1 MLGKYD
7 IVMRMARGIVLAAS
21 ALAPDES
28 TAKFMRYGR
37 GQRRAAQIA
46 EETCAALPED
56 RPTVWVHCS
65 SMGEYG
71 IARPIISAVKQRM
84 ECNVVLT
91 FFSPTGYEAVSRR
104 PGDADAVLYMPLDTS
119 RNVRRFLD
127 AVRPRCAVFMVSEYW
142 HNYLHELRER
152 GVPTLLVSAI
162 VREDSAFFRWYG
174 GLYRDSLH
182 CFTRIFALDSATA
195 SRIGSLGVGCATV
208 NGDPLFDNAVLV
220 ARTPWSQPELERFAA
235 GRRVFVAG
243 SLHPDEDL
251 DIVADL
257 ANANP
262 DVPFIIVP
270 HEIKE
275 TMLKKVR
282 DAIEGEVLMLSE
294 CGAQT
299 DFSHTRALVVDSVG
313 SLAYLYR
320 LGTWAYVG
328 GGFTRLLHSV
338 IEPVVYGLPVAFGP
352 RTMRKVTPAQ
362 LEALGIGARVGDA
375 DALRQWFAPLK
386 EDTALLASISRK
398 AEEYVRQNTGATARV
413 ADAIIEATCTKD

>member
-1 MLGKYD
+1 M
-7 IVMRMARGIVLAAS
+7 
-21 ALAPDES
+21 
-28 TAKFMRYGR
+28 
-37 GQRRAAQIA
+37 
-46 EETCAALPED
+46 
-56 RPTVWVHCS
+56 
-65 SMGEYG
+65 
-71 IARPIISAVKQRM
+71 
-84 ECNVVLT
+84 
-91 FFSPTGYEAVSRR
+91 
-104 PGDADAVLYMPLDTS
+104 
-119 RNVRRFLD
+119 
-127 AVRPRCAVFMVSEYW
+127 
-142 HNYLHELRER
+142 
-152 GVPTLLVSAI
+152 
-162 VREDSAFFRWYG
+162 REDSAFFRWYG

-270 HEIKE
+270 HEIKD

-375 DALRQWFAPLK
+375 DALRQWFAP
-386 EDTALLASISRK
+386 SRRTPLSSPQSRG
-398 AEEYVRQNTGATARV
+398 RQRNM
-413 ADAIIEATCTKD
+413 